1 MVSSDVE
8 RVKSAVDI
16 IDEIGSR
23 ITLKR
28 VGSNYQALCPFHS
41 EKSPSFYVSDTMQR
55 FKCFGCGETGDVF
68 TFLEKFEGM
77 TFGEALRH
85 LAEKAGVQLERRA
98 VDPNDAKR
106 VDILD
111 VLDLA
116 KNYFQFVLN
125 QHAAGKHALQYLS
138 ERGISAESRK
148 IYSMGYATDEWEG
161 LTRYLLHKKKLDP
174 QLVTDAGLI
183 IKGRSGWYDR
193 FRGRVMFPLRDPRG
207 VVVGFSGR
215 TLLTDAKEAKYI
227 NTPETTVYHKGKLL
241 YGFAEHYQAIREKKE
256 IILVEGEF
264 DVISSAQAH
273 VSHVAGLKGSAL
285 TQDHV
290 KLLSRTVDR
299 IILSLD
305 SDSAGLEATK
315 RAITVLQETPLSS
328 RPPLDLRVCVVPSGK
343 DPDEMARKSPKDWRE
358 LTKHSVPAYE
368 FLIRTVVNQQDVSTA
383 QGKQQVIYEIAPVIN
398 NIQHT
403 IEKEH
408 YLKFIAT
415 LLQVHVKNV
424 ATDIARAKQPLQQ
437 KNEAN
442 KTEKNATKLKDP
454 LNKAELYLLYLWT
467 HMTDKQFVTLPAS
480 LLDREWQTP
489 GALQIL
495 RTAVKHRSP
504 TLSALNT
511 LLADDLQQILF
522 EWTAPAD
529 EGLDLPV
536 EKLSAEWEK
545 TWEKLQQFDA
555 QLRSKEI
562 KQALSSLEAKDDLSK
577 SEQTEYENL
586 LQELT
591 KLASKQKRTT
601 P

>member
-1 MVSSDVE
+1 MASSDVE
-8 RVKSAVDI
+8 RVKSAIDI

-41 EKSPSFYVSDTMQR
+41 EKSPSFYVSDSMQR
-55 FKCFGCGETGDVF
+55 YKCFGCGETGDVF
-68 TFLEKFEGM
+68 TFLEKYDGM

-85 LAEKAGVQLERRA
+85 LAEKAGVTLERRT

-116 KNYFQFVLN
+116 KNYYQYILN
-125 QHAAGKHALQYLS
+125 EHKAGTDALKYLTD
-138 ERGISAESRK
+138 RGITSQSRK
-148 IYSMGYATDEWEG
+148 IYSLGYATNEWEG
-161 LTRYLLHKKKLDP
+161 LTRYLLQKKKLNP
-174 QLVTDAGLI
+174 QLVADAGLI
-183 IKGRSGWYDR
+183 IQGRSGWYDR
-193 FRGRVMFPLRDPRG
+193 FRDRIMFPLRDSRG

-215 TLLTDAKEAKYI
+215 VLESQAKEAKYI

-273 VSHVAGLKGSAL
+273 VSHVGGLKGSAL

-305 SDSAGLEATK
+305 SDPAGIEATK
-315 RAITVLQETPLSS
+315 RAVSVLQETPLNS
-328 RPPLDLRVCVVPSGK
+328 RAPMDLRVCVVPSGK

-368 FLIRTVVNQQDVSTA
+368 FLIQTVITQQDVSTA

-408 YLKFIAT
+408 YIQLIAE
-415 LLQVHVKNV
+415 LLQVSVRSV
-424 ATDIARAKQPLQQ
+424 ATDITRAKKPLQQ
-437 KNEAN
+437 KSTTTQDKKPNSR
-442 KTEKNATKLKDP
+442 KDP
-454 LNKAELYLLYLWT
+454 LSKAEMYLLYLWT
-467 HMTDKQFVTLPAS
+467 HMTNAQFAALPSS

-495 RTAVKHRSP
+495 REAAQHKPATV
-504 TLSALNT
+504 SALNA
-511 LLADDLQQILF
+511 LLADDLQQLLF
-522 EWTAPAD
+522 EWTVPAD
-529 EGLDLPV
+529 EELELPA
-536 EKLSAEWEK
+536 EKLSAEWDK
-545 TWEKLQQFDA
+545 TWEKVRQLDA
-555 QLRSKEI
+555 QLRTRGI
-562 KQALSSLEAKDDLSK
+562 KQELSLLEAK
-577 SEQTEYENL
+577 E
-586 LQELT
+586 ELT
-591 KLASKQKRTT
+591 VEEQKKYDTLLRDLAIISAKYRGA
-601 P
+601 